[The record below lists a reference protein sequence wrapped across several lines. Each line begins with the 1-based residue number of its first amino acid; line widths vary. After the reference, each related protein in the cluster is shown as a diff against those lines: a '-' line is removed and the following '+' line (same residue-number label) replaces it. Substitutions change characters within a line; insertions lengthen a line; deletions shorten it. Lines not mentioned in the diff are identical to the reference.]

1 RRSVAEVIAR
11 VCQRHGVKR
20 VFGVPGGGSS
30 LDLIAAFREVGI
42 EYILTR
48 TETAAVIMAA
58 ATAEANGT
66 FGVAMT
72 TQGPGVA
79 SAVNGMAQASLD
91 RSPVILISD
100 GWTARQ
106 AAFDTHQVFDQQ
118 GVLKPLVKAST
129 RLEGDQVTSELEAL
143 IAVMKQ
149 APWGPAYVELTG
161 ENARRIVDDAD

>member
-1 RRSVAEVIAR
+1 MRRRSVAEVIAR
-11 VCQRHGVKR
+11 VCRRHGVKR

-30 LDLIAAFREVGI
+30 LDLIAAFREGGI

-48 TETAAVIMAA
+48 TETAAVIMGAA
-58 ATAEANGT
+58 TTAEANGT

-100 GWTARQ
+100 GWTAKQ
-106 AAFDTHQVFDQQ
+106 ATFDTHQVFDQQ

-129 RLEGDQVTSELEAL
+129 RLEGDQVASE
-143 IAVMKQ
+143 
-149 APWGPAYVELTG
+149 
-161 ENARRIVDDAD
+161 